1 MGTGYNEYG
10 SKLRPPHREVKQM
23 MNKPD
28 NENIIKRVYQS
39 IKERVIN
46 YDVPPGERLNIEQLA
61 EQLRVSTTPVRES
74 LNRLVAE
81 DLILMIPR
89 MGFFMKSLM
98 EPELRD
104 LYELNQVLL
113 DWSIVRMKK
122 DHVQGADASFP
133 QVSSIIDKLLTLEK
147 PNANSLVRFTSDI
160 FAYLA
165 SQSGNSEITLR
176 VRNINDRLHFIRL
189 CECEMMDSPVE
200 QLLPLFQLFNK
211 SQFDELAEALTSYH
225 DDRLAM
231 LPGVIKARN
240 FSSQNVMDGYGSQVA
255 WRS

>member
-1 MGTGYNEYG
+1 MGTCYNEYN
-10 SKLRPPHREVKQM
+10 SRLRPPHVEVKQM
-23 MNKPD
+23 VNKSD

-39 IKERVIN
+39 IKERVIT

-81 DLILMIPR
+81 ELILMIPR
-89 MGFFMKSLM
+89 MGFFMKSLV

-113 DWSIVRMKK
+113 NWSVVRMKK
-122 DHVQGADASFP
+122 DRTSSSEAGFP
-133 QVSSIIDKLLTLEK
+133 QVSLIIDKLLTLEK
-147 PNANSLVRFTSDI
+147 PSPSSLVRFTSDI

-165 SQSGNSEITLR
+165 SQSGNSEIILR

-189 CECEMMDSPVE
+189 CECELLDDPVE
-200 QLLPLFQLFNK
+200 QLLPLFQSFQK
-211 SQFDELAEALTSYH
+211 GSFDQLSEALDKYH
-225 DDRLAM
+225 EARLAM
-231 LPGVIKARN
+231 LPSVIKARN
-240 FSSQNVMDGYGSQVA
+240 FSSQNMIEGYGAQIA
-255 WRS
+255 WPS

>member
-1 MGTGYNEYG
+1 MM
-10 SKLRPPHREVKQM
+10 SKS
-23 MNKPD
+23 D

-39 IKERVIN
+39 IKERVIV

-81 DLILMIPR
+81 ELILMIPR

-113 DWSIVRMKK
+113 EWSLIRMIK
-122 DHVQGADASFP
+122 DSIQRGETCFP
-133 QVSSIIDKLLTLEK
+133 HVSSIINKLESVEK
-147 PNANSLVRFTSDI
+147 PDANSQVRFTSDL

-165 SQSGNSEITLR
+165 SQSGNSEVTLR
-176 VRNINDRLHFIRL
+176 VRNINDRLHYVRL
-189 CECEMMDSPVE
+189 CECDLLVDPI
-200 QLLPLFQLFNK
+200 QRLLPLFQLFN
-211 SQFDELAEALTSYH
+211 QNRLDELGVALTAYH
-225 DDRLAM
+225 EDRLAL
-231 LPGVIKARN
+231 LPNVIKARTIP
-240 FSSQNVMDGYGSQVA
+240 SQNMIEGYGSQVA
-255 WRS
+255 WPR

>member
-1 MGTGYNEYG
+1 MGTYYNEHN
-10 SKLRPPHREVKQM
+10 SRLRPPHTEVKQM
-23 MNKPD
+23 VNKSE

-39 IKERVIN
+39 IKERVIS

-81 DLILMIPR
+81 ELILMIPR
-89 MGFFMKSLM
+89 MGFFMKSLI

-113 DWSIVRMKK
+113 NWSVERMKRGYAGG
-122 DHVQGADASFP
+122 VEAGFP
-133 QVSSIIDKLLTLEK
+133 QISLIIDKLLTLDK
-147 PNANSLVRFTSDI
+147 PSAESLVKFTSDV

-176 VRNINDRLHFIRL
+176 VRNVNDRLHYIRL
-189 CECEMMDSPVE
+189 CECELLENPVE
-200 QLLPLFQLFNK
+200 QLLPLFQSFHR
-211 SQFDELAEALTSYH
+211 SSFDELGLALTTYH
-225 DDRLAM
+225 EKRLAL
-231 LPGVIKARN
+231 LPSVIKARN
-240 FSSQNVMDGYGSQVA
+240 FSSQNVIDGYGAQVA
-255 WRS
+255 WPS